1 MKLLHLA
8 YLGSCMGSRVMVAP
22 PTKEEIAA
30 KTAISSTELKDLM
43 NEGKI
48 VKKWVF
54 HHETG
59 LSWGQAAEECRRS
72 GGVLGL
78 VSIFLILFFVNKLID
93 IFVVKPEKLI
103 SMMHMIISRL

>member
-1 MKLLHLA
+1 
-8 YLGSCMGSRVMVAP
+8 MGSRVMVAP

-72 GGVLGL
+72 GGVLG
-78 VSIFLILFFVNKLID
+78 SFSMFSFFYFIFI
-93 IFVVKPEKLI
+93 
-103 SMMHMIISRL
+103 

>member
-72 GGVLGL
+72 GGVLGPFSTFSL
-78 VSIFLILFFVNKLID
+78 HFFSKTD
-93 IFVVKPEKLI
+93 
-103 SMMHMIISRL
+103 